1 MQANQKIRASRRLA
15 LLPVCA
21 MLAAL
26 ASGGA
31 RADEPSPWYIGVSQG
46 FTHDSNVYRIANAT
60 SDNYSTTSLLGGLDQ
75 PIGRQRLRATA
86 QVGYNRYQDQR
97 TLDNTSYGVSAGWD
111 WATVEKLTGSINASA
126 NQRLAQFNG
135 NQGFLP
141 GTSPTTTER
150 NILKTEQLSADV
162 RWGGDGLISVFGNY
176 GHSRVRY
183 SALQSLTSEST
194 TDSGSVGLNYRLG
207 ASTTVGAAVRLTRSD
222 YPYGI
227 PPAVPIPIPTP
238 INPADYRSD
247 TSDGKNL
254 DLLADWRYSAQTGV
268 NARLSWTRVT
278 YANSNRDFSG
288 LTGSIAAT
296 YAPTAKLTFN
306 GSLDRNAGTN
316 SSSSSYLNF
325 VNGQQT
331 SYVFENTQST
341 DTLSLGVA
349 YAATAKITA
358 NANVLYRRSNFAD
371 SSVSDQFRSASLGAT
386 YAIARSW
393 QLACSLAHESRA
405 ATGNSYDANVASCS
419 AQFTLR

>member
-1 MQANQKIRASRRLA
+1 MQTTQKIRASRRLA

-21 MLAAL
+21 TLAAL

-46 FTHDSNVYRIANAT
+46 FTHDSNVYRTTDAI

-75 PIGRQRLRATA
+75 SIGRQRLRATA

-111 WATVEKLTGSINASA
+111 WATVEKLSGSINASA

-135 NQGFLP
+135 NQGFLL

-150 NILKTEQLSADV
+150 NTLKTEQLSADV

-183 SALQSLTSEST
+183 SALQSLASQST

-207 ASTTVGAAVRLTRSD
+207 AFTTVGAAVRLTRSD

-227 PPAVPIPIPTP
+227 PPAAPIPTP
-238 INPADYRSD
+238 IDPADYRSD

-268 NARLSWTRVT
+268 NARLSWTRIT

-306 GSLDRNAGTN
+306 GSLGRNAGTN
-316 SSSSSYLNF
+316 SSSSSYLNPL
-325 VNGQQT
+325 NGQQT
-331 SYVFENTQST
+331 TYVFENTEST
-341 DTLSLGVA
+341 DTLSLGAA

-371 SSVSDQFRSASLGAT
+371 SSVSDQFRSASLGVT

-393 QLACSLAHESRA
+393 QLACNLAHESRT